1 MDHHDLGIADRGQPG
16 RHRVTAARAAG
27 YAPYPGEAERAGGV
41 KDRGM
46 ASGGTDDDDSI
57 DGVHGGDPLQDVDD
71 ERTSSGVRPDLV
83 GPGSLAA
90 PRRRHDDR
98 DAQRLPARVGRGAGR
113 GRPSAAGR
121 GSVAAVAKIIRPA
134 GVCSTEVTVTCTC

>member
-1 MDHHDLGIADRGQPG
+1 MTSL
-16 RHRVTAARAAG
+16 
-27 YAPYPGEAERAGGV
+27 
-41 KDRGM
+41 
-46 ASGGTDDDDSI
+46 GTDDDD
-57 DGVHGGDPLQDVDD
+57 GVDRAHGGDPLEDVDD
-71 ERTSSGVRPDLV
+71 ERTSSGVGPDLV

-134 GVCSTEVTVTCTC
+134 GVCNTEVTVTCTW